1 MRSWCGRTSSAMSTW
16 ARATARRRSV
26 GTEEIG
32 LAVMATTFAIC
43 AVFVPVAF
51 MKGIV
56 GKFFFPFGITVAVA
70 VLVSLF
76 VSFTLDPMLS
86 SIWRD
91 PPTNRLLKVPV
102 LGHLM
107 RGTDRLLDVL
117 HGIYERLIHW
127 IFSGRHYRVLVP
139 PIPAWG
145 RPFGADGQRDRQ
157 RAAALALRH
166 GHAAGAGAAR
176 RHRQLRRRDRCWR
189 RWSAPSSS
197 RRPTTATSSMNV
209 DAAGRHQPGARQ
221 REAAPG
227 RGDRRARCPRSGWS
241 RPPSATPATASATRP
256 SSAIQL
262 DKPSER
268 KRSQKQVEK
277 ALRTALKPIPGI
289 ERLARQPADLRRA
302 ARPRPERARDRGAAA
317 ARQGRQGAAASPT

>member
-1 MRSWCGRTSSAMSTW
+1 MTMMALSLCIGLLIDDAIVVRENIVRHVHMGKGHREA
-16 ARATARRRSV
+16 ASV

-107 RGTDRLLDVL
+107 RGTDRMLDVL
-117 HGIYERLIHW
+117 HGIYERSIHW
-127 IFSGRHYRVLVP
+127 IFSGRHYRVLFP

-145 RPFGADGQRDRQ
+145 RPFGADGQRDKSAPRRWRFATVTPRALVLLAGIGSFVGAILLAPLVGTEFIPETDNSYIQ
-157 RAAALALRH
+157 MNVELPVGTSLRAAATSC
-166 GHAAGAGAAR
+166 AR
-176 RHRQLRRRDRCWR
+176 SRR
-189 RWSAPSSS
+189 SS
-197 RRPTTATSSMNV
+197 RTLPEIRMVSTTVGDTGNGLSQLGPA
-209 DAAGRHQPGARQ
+209 RH
-221 REAAPG
+221 
-227 RGDRRARCPRSGWS
+227 
-241 RPPSATPATASATRP
+241 
-256 SSAIQL
+256 
-262 DKPSER
+262 
-268 KRSQKQVEK
+268 
-277 ALRTALKPIPGI
+277 
-289 ERLARQPADLRRA
+289 PAD
-302 ARPRPERARDRGAAA
+302 
-317 ARQGRQGAAASPT
+317 QAAASASAARSRSRRRCARR